1 MKEKIDAGTDL
12 TITGVIQSEDSAA
25 AYVGYTHALTD
36 YLIQKVSGTDL
47 YKAQTA
53 NREINVLT
61 GQPFDGLF
69 NTYEDVVEELGLFDA
84 DDPSSISLY
93 PNDFE
98 SKQKIIEMIDAYNAQ
113 QKDAGNEAG
122 TIKYTDMM
130 SSMLGS
136 VTNIVNIV
144 SWVLIAFIAI
154 SLIVSSIMISI
165 ITYISVLERTREIG
179 ILRAIGASKKDIVRV
194 FRAETI
200 IEGLTAGVMGIL
212 ITLAVNVIANTV
224 LQAFDLPPVA
234 ELPWLSGGI
243 LILLSVVLNVIAGS
257 APSKIAAKKNPVEA
271 LRTE

>member
-1 MKEKIDAGTDL
+1 
-12 TITGVIQSEDSAA
+12 
-25 AYVGYTHALTD
+25 
-36 YLIQKVSGTDL
+36 
-47 YKAQTA
+47 
-53 NREINVLT
+53 
-61 GQPFDGLF
+61 
-69 NTYEDVVEELGLFDA
+69 
-84 DDPSSISLY
+84 
-93 PNDFE
+93 
-98 SKQKIIEMIDAYNAQ
+98 MIDAYNAQ

-136 VTNIVNIV
+136 VTNIVNII

-212 ITLAVNVIANTV
+212 ITLGVNVIANII
-224 LQAFDLPPVA
+224 LQANDLPPVA

-257 APSKIAAKKNPVEA
+257 APSRIAAKKNPVEA